1 MEADQREAERLLEM
15 AEQDKDERL
24 TALMKVSRS
33 PSPRLRVFFS
43 ILVVSYFMWSGVLDS
58 SDVLLSHFITSL
70 A

>member
-33 PSPRLRVFFS
+33 PSPRLRACLF
-43 ILVVSYFMWSGVLDS
+43 LYTGGVLFH
-58 SDVLLSHFITSL
+58 VEWCIR
-70 A
+70 